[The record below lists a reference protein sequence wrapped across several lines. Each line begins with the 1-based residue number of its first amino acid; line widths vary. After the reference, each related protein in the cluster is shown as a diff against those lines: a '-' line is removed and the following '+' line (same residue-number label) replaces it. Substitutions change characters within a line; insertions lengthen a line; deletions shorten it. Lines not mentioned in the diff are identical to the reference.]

1 MKGLEEWLASS
12 SSLDDSNN
20 ADAVSA
26 PPVRGGRGGE
36 GTNSTDART
45 RNEEMRER
53 MRNLLGDR
61 VVKAVLEETSGVGKA
76 AAPQSVSTADKY
88 CVEEDGSRRGDRNHE
103 KNSRGGS
110 DRCIRPSSREYRRVE
125 VMVVDRGTQTTSTVG
140 CQTDPVENY
149 APYMGYPLT
158 HCCTCSCGKRRPGGG
173 LLPREEYSGEPPLRF
188 KEQLDMIKNSID
200 IMIARYNLPPP
211 PLPRVE

>member
-12 SSLDDSNN
+12 SDDSNN
-20 ADAVSA
+20 AGSVGA

-36 GTNSTDART
+36 GASSTDART

-61 VVKAVLEETSGVGKA
+61 VVKAVVEETGGAGKA
-76 AAPQSVSTADKY
+76 ATPQSVSTADEY
-88 CVEEDGSRRGDRNHE
+88 RVEEGGSRRDDRHHE
-103 KNSRGGS
+103 KSSRDGS
-110 DRCIRPSSREYRRVE
+110 DRCIRPSLREYRRVE

-140 CQTDPVENY
+140 CQTDPVESY
-149 APYMGYPLT
+149 APYMGYPLS
-158 HCCTCSCGKRRPGGG
+158 HCCTCSCGKRRPVGGM
-173 LLPREEYSGEPPLRF
+173 LPREEYSGELPFRF
-188 KEQLDMIKNSID
+188 REQLDMIKNSID

-211 PLPRVE
+211 PLPRVD